1 MLYRLSIKGSFI
13 GFPIPK
19 PDTSSAELSF
29 GSEKPNAFALS
40 GIIFPLEFPVS
51 FLIAV
56 NMSSDRVS
64 DAILHRLNRR
74 PQTGVFPEKNTYM
87 AINTSKRKRIFLDL
101 ALPFRIICGFL
112 FAAIVTLTVVQVFC
126 RFVLDSPL
134 IWSEELVRLFL
145 VWLTFLG
152 AAVLCWDGN
161 HLNVDTVFIK
171 IPPGPRRW
179 VRGFNRAVAIV
190 FLIILVYYSIPL
202 VQIDHMTMMS
212 AFDIPASVVRVP
224 ATIGGGLMIFYIIC
238 RWLYRN
244 RLERRI
250 KAETFDDSTDPM

>member
-1 MLYRLSIKGSFI
+1 M
-13 GFPIPK
+13 
-19 PDTSSAELSF
+19 AVN
-29 GSEKPNAFALS
+29 KPNR
-40 GIIFPLEFPVS
+40 I
-51 FLIAV
+51 
-56 NMSSDRVS
+56 
-64 DAILHRLNRR
+64 
-74 PQTGVFPEKNTYM
+74 
-87 AINTSKRKRIFLDL
+87 RIFLDL
-101 ALPFRIICGFL
+101 AFPLRIICGCL
-112 FAAIVTLTVVQVFC
+112 FGAIVTLTVVQVFC

-161 HLNVDTVFIK
+161 HLNVDTVYIK

-224 ATIGGGLMIFYIIC
+224 ATIGGALMIFYIIF
-238 RWLYRN
+238 RWIYRN
-244 RLERRI
+244 HRERRF
-250 KAETFDDSTDPM
+250 KGEAFDDSTDPM